1 MPPAARRRKTTS
13 KPTPAPEPVQGM
25 RLPVWPER
33 ACRDSVSGEFANYS
47 CDVVESHYGPHA
59 SQSVPQSVKL
69 RQDWEQRNPDKR
81 EPSGTA
87 DPFITA

>member
-1 MPPAARRRKTTS
+1 MPRAK
-13 KPTPAPEPVQGM
+13 TPAPAPMRTPVF
-25 RLPVWPER
+25 PER
-33 ACRDSVSGEFANYS
+33 ACRDLVSGEFANYS

-59 SQSVPQSVKL
+59 SLSAPESVKL
-69 RQDWEQRNPDKR
+69 RQGWEKCNPGQR

>member
-1 MPPAARRRKTTS
+1 MPRARKPAIT
-13 KPTPAPEPVQGM
+13 EM
-25 RLPVWPER
+25 RTPVWPER
-33 ACRDSVSGEFANYS
+33 ACRDIVSGEFANYS

-59 SQSVPQSVKL
+59 SLSVPQSVKL
-69 RQDWEQRNPDKR
+69 RLAWEKRNPGQR

>member
-1 MPPAARRRKTTS
+1 MPPTRRRKA
-13 KPTPAPEPVQGM
+13 PTPSPAPAAPAEM

-33 ACRDSVSGEFANYS
+33 ACRDIVSGEFANYS

-59 SQSVPQSVKL
+59 SQSVPESVKFRL
-69 RQDWEQRNPDKR
+69 DWEKRNQDKR